1 VKLTNKERTFIAH
14 ALDHLKNNTIDD
26 VEYGGF
32 GGWYMG
38 NRQHFIKRHTETIA
52 YFNNLLNPQNENTKL
67 ETPQI

>member
-1 VKLTNKERTFIAH
+1 MKLTNKERTFIAH